1 VGQLSSIDPL
11 YYRARNLVAMAN
23 AIAIDCEQSE
33 FLDNFEFTELDDGDV
48 KGHQEFHADWIY
60 YVTIAIVF
68 ISSTYLMNQQVGSDR
83 ERRLTAIV
91 AREFERWN
99 ATAIETSKECGQF
112 FDRTYSG
119 YSTLMR
125 ALGQERDALPY
136 TVGAWVVQSML
147 GHLPRTAEEVRFAF
161 TIGALATQGF
171 HDWWSE

>member
-1 VGQLSSIDPL
+1 
-11 YYRARNLVAMAN
+11 MAN
-23 AIAIDCEQSE
+23 AIATECEQSE
-33 FLDNFEFTELDDGDV
+33 FFENFELTELDGADEAE
-48 KGHQEFHADWIY
+48 HREFHADWIY
-60 YVTIAIVF
+60 FVTIAIVF
-68 ISSTYLMNQQVGSDR
+68 ISSTYLMNLQVGGDR
-83 ERRLTAIV
+83 ERRLTSIV
-91 AREFERWN
+91 TREFERWN

-119 YSTLMR
+119 YSSLMA
-125 ALGQERDALPY
+125 ALGQEQDALPY